1 MSRAQDVFSGSGTI
15 NRVDPEPGTADFRLL
30 NDYQRDF
37 PLVPRP
43 FAAIGAETGIDECTV
58 LARFRN
64 FAQNGVV
71 SRIGAVFAPRRL
83 GASALA
89 ALSAPVDRIDAIA
102 ARVSAV
108 PEVNHNYL
116 REHAF
121 NLWFVITAESGQRLS
136 AVVHEIERDTACP
149 VLLLPLEEEF
159 HIDLGFCLA
168 GRVRE
173 APVASTLALPA
184 FGDAACALPEIE
196 RSLTRA
202 LQTGLPLQARPFEA
216 LGRSVGLSEHTVIE
230 MLERWQ
236 AEGLMKRFGVVV
248 RHHELGF
255 RANAMCVW
263 DVADDQVGTMGRRLA
278 TEPQVTLCYRRKR
291 ILPQWRYNLFCMI
304 HGKSRDEVMSARD
317 DIAERLDLDRW
328 PHAILFSTRRFKQRG
343 ARYLPPETTEPGI
356 DD

>member
-1 MSRAQDVFSGSGTI
+1 MSATRGAFPADDAI
-15 NRVDPEPGTADFRLL
+15 ARMAPEPGSADFRLL

-37 PLVPRP
+37 PLIARP
-43 FAAIGAETGIDECTV
+43 FAAIGAQTGLDESTV
-58 LARFRN
+58 LARFRS
-64 FAQNGVV
+64 FARDGVV

-89 ALSAPVDRIDAIA
+89 ALSAPAERIEAIA
-102 ARVSAV
+102 ARINAV

-136 AVVHEIERDTACP
+136 EVVAEIERDTGCT
-149 VLLLPLEEEF
+149 VLVLPLEEEF

-168 GRVRE
+168 GGARE
-173 APVASTLALPA
+173 VAVANTAALPA
-184 FGDAACALPEIE
+184 FADAACALPELE

-202 LQTGLPLQARPFEA
+202 LQAGMPLEVRPFET
-216 LGRSVGLSEHTVIE
+216 LGRSVGLSEHAVIE

-236 AEGLMKRFGVVV
+236 ADGLVKRFGVVV

-263 DVADDQVGTMGRRLA
+263 DVADDEVSSIGRKLA
-278 TEPQVTLCYRRKR
+278 TEPDVTLCYRRSR
-291 ILPQWRYNLFCMI
+291 VLPHWRYNLFCMI
-304 HGKSRDEVMSARD
+304 HGKSRDAVVATRD
-317 DIAERLDLDRW
+317 DIATRLDLDRW

-343 ARYLPPETTEPGI
+343 AHYLPPETTKAGTDE
-356 DD
+356 